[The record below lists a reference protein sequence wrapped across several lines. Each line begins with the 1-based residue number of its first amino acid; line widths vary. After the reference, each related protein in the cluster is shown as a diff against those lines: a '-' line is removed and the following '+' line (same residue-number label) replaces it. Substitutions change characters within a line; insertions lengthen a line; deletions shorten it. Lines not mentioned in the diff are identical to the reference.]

1 MYRLY
6 KEYDGLAVRTARAYK
21 QLEKATQVA
30 LKIQAAFVE
39 VRRLLP
45 NGKEVLVDI
54 IVDGRTLA

>member
-21 QLEKATQVA
+21 QLEKAIQVA